1 MNYAIVDD
9 ATKVVQNVIVWDGV
23 TPYTPPA
30 GTTLVNVDGIPCGA
44 GWIEQPDG
52 SFLPPPDESNG

>member
-1 MNYAIVDD
+1 MRYAIVDS

-23 TPYTPPA
+23 TPFTPPTE
-30 GTTLVNVDGIPCGA
+30 TTLVNVDGIPCGS

-52 SFLPPPDESNG
+52 SFIPAPEDA

>member
-1 MNYAIVDD
+1 MRYAIVDD

-30 GTTLVNVDGIPCGA
+30 GTTLVNVDGIPCGP
-44 GWIEQPDG
+44 GWIQQTDG
-52 SFLPPPDESNG
+52 SFIPPPEESNG

>member
-1 MNYAIVDD
+1 MRYAIVDD

-23 TPYTPPA
+23 TPFTPPD
-30 GTTLVNVDGIPCGA
+30 GTTLVNVDNIPCGP

-52 SFLPPPDESNG
+52 SFIPPPEEA